1 MHLQR
6 TNAKTMKRS
15 ILLIVTT
22 FLALPAIAQEEKTS
36 AASPDVSSAIRQM
49 EERWE
54 AAVLKQDSKAVGELL
69 ASDYAGVNEK
79 GEHED
84 KAALLSR
91 MNQETETLSS
101 AKITDLKVH
110 VYGANVA
117 VAIGDTAEKRTDKN
131 GKAFDRVYRFTDT
144 WMERDGKW
152 QCIAE
157 QESDVTEAH

>member
-1 MHLQR
+1 
-6 TNAKTMKRS
+6 MKRL
-15 ILLIVTT
+15 ILLIATT
-22 FLALPAIAQEEKTS
+22 FLTLPAIAQEEKTS
-36 AASPDVSSAIRQM
+36 AASTDVSSAIRQM

-54 AAVLKQDSKAVGELL
+54 AAILKQDSKTVGELL

-84 KAALLSR
+84 KATLLSR
-91 MNQETETLSS
+91 MDKETETLSS
-101 AKITDLKVH
+101 ARITDLKVH

-117 VAIGDTAEKRTDKN
+117 VAIGDTAEKGKDKS

-157 QESDVTEAH
+157 QTAKVRGAH